1 MKGGAG
7 ARLDRGEVKA
17 RPSGARK
24 SGPRGET
31 PPVER
36 REVRVPVT
44 RHAGASQGAQDYPSA
59 FRRSAPSWDE
69 GREMT
74 AVPTPAKQQGR

>member
-31 PPVER
+31 P
-36 REVRVPVT
+36 
-44 RHAGASQGAQDYPSA
+44 
-59 FRRSAPSWDE
+59 
-69 GREMT
+69 
-74 AVPTPAKQQGR
+74 